1 MVKKLEYIFAMTYH
15 SAINRNKLVIRA
27 IICMSLQGIMLSEKR
42 PCQKITVAWFPT
54 YGILEKPSFVEM
66 ENIFAV
72 ARDGSLWEGFECGYE
87 RATRGIY
94 ATIELFCILIFSV
107 VGYMNLHVIKLHRTK
122 YTYTYVHARTRA
134 SKTKELWIK

>member
-94 ATIELFCILIFSV
+94 ATIELFCILIFRWLDTWI
-107 VGYMNLHVIKLHRTK
+107 YMWSNCIELNTHTHMSMHAHVQVKLRN
-122 YTYTYVHARTRA
+122 
-134 SKTKELWIK
+134 SE